1 MLKMF
6 TIVISEIWLNL
17 CTSHISINSLIY
29 IAYIIDFDV
38 FFLTNIDVIDEV

>member
-6 TIVISEIWLNL
+6 TIVISEIWLNF

-29 IAYIIDFDV
+29 NTYIIDFDV
-38 FFLTNIDVIDEV
+38 FLLTNIGVIDEV